1 MLVLRASINTFTT
14 IATQR
19 SSVLMTENDVQQ
31 RVLKVVAEVLNKK
44 EDEIRLDASL
54 RDDLHLDSLQQMTL
68 FIVLEDEFKR
78 MIPPEEVTG
87 LDTVKDV
94 IAFIEKKT
102 QETAVA

>member
-1 MLVLRASINTFTT
+1 M
-14 IATQR
+14 TQ
-19 SSVLMTENDVQQ
+19 NDVQQ

-44 EDEIRLDASL
+44 ESEIQLEASL

-78 MIPPEEVTG
+78 TIPPEEVTE
-87 LDTVKDV
+87 LDTIKDV

-102 QETAVA
+102 QETAEA

>member
-1 MLVLRASINTFTT
+1 
-14 IATQR
+14 
-19 SSVLMTENDVQQ
+19 MTENDVQQ